1 MKTMRGVFSAR
12 RPEKGFQDESQKL
25 RFEGRLL
32 GKKSCRFEGENRM
45 KGLLFTLEGPEG
57 AGKTTQIQKL
67 ANALRERGIPCSVVR
82 EPGGT
87 VLGDRIR
94 HLLLDPK
101 SGDIGWR
108 AEMLLYAASRAQL
121 VEQVIRPALER
132 GECVLC
138 DRYVDSSLVYQ
149 GFAAKGDLNEVRRVN
164 EVATGGLWPNRTY
177 LLDLPTETGLDRLGR
192 RGTQKDRMEQKEQSF
207 HERVR
212 QGYLQLAREESDR
225 IFLVP
230 AWQSEEEVF
239 RIIWE
244 DMERFLK
251 KRV

>member
-1 MKTMRGVFSAR
+1 LK
-12 RPEKGFQDESQKL
+12 
-25 RFEGRLL
+25 
-32 GKKSCRFEGENRM
+32 KKSHRFEGENRM

-67 ANALRERGIPCSVVR
+67 ANALQERGISCMVVR

-101 SGDIGWR
+101 NGDIGWR
-108 AEMLLYAASRAQL
+108 AEVLLYAASRAQL

-149 GFAAKGDLNEVRRVN
+149 GFAAKGDLMEVRRVN
-164 EVATGGLWPNRTY
+164 EMATGGLWPHRTY
-177 LLDLPTETGLDRLGR
+177 LLDLPTETGLERVGR
-192 RGTQKDRMEQKEQSF
+192 RGTQKDRMEQKEQAF

-212 QGYLQLAREESDR
+212 QGYLQLAREETDR

-239 RIIWE
+239 QIIWK
-244 DMERFLK
+244 DMEMFLK
-251 KRV
+251 KRHDDSGQ